1 MNVITVMLDT
11 LRPDFLGCYGNQW
24 IKTPNLGEFS
34 ANVLLPGDSRKT
46 SRR

>member
-1 MNVITVMLDT
+1 MNVIIVMLDT
-11 LRPDFLGCYGNQW
+11 LHPDYVGCYGNKW
-24 IKTPNLGEFS
+24 TKTPNLGECS